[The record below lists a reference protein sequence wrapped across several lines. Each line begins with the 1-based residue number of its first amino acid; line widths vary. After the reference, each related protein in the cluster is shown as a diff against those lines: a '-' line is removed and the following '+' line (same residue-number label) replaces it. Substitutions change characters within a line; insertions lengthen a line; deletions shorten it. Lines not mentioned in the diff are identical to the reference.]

1 MNLTKL
7 FTLLFLLLPGVGFS
21 QAPSVERTYPIG
33 AMVKVI
39 VCTDDLTVFA
49 LSATGKVWYK
59 KVYDPDF
66 TPYLPAKNLTVTD
79 LAGYNYNEMYFLG
92 APDVIYAIVLGIPQ
106 PIKVLNA
113 GVTKINDIAIVNAK
127 RTDAVKGYYGK
138 RDFLAVATNNG
149 MYPIFRGDILAS
161 QRYERA
167 PAALGAEGNWR
178 ITNSSFERLDFQY
191 DDATA
196 ATCYPNAK
204 HSYHDPAFAPTILP
218 EDPPY
223 SAKVN
228 CTLFENVSYG
238 ASISDRLKYWG
249 TDDGL
254 FLKVLGTCDAPIARF
269 LPGFVVNDL
278 EELELF
284 KGILDYR
291 VIYAATDKGLYYS
304 QGTGLVGS
312 ETQNFVPVEG
322 IQEKVS
328 SFAVQVYR
336 PGDEITDES
345 VKICQLTIWAATEN
359 GIRQIKISTSQGID
373 VGLQLNYLPLPMGG
387 DGSAP
392 VWNFCGNETVN
403 IKMSLKYVD
412 LSKYMIRW
420 SDRGVFV
427 DALQNKTSVDVP
439 AGEWRCHVITLCEG
453 SESKSNICFIRKTP
467 DYTVSIGAVGSLYT
481 CPGGS
486 VKLFTDPIYAVQW
499 QKDGVNITDAYN
511 SNYIATE
518 AGKYRAT
525 AYMCGDRY
533 AFSKEVEVFMES
545 IPTVAIVRS
554 STQSLCYGE
563 SVKLTAPDIS
573 GVTYKW
579 SSGETTREIEVKK
592 AGNYSVT
599 VSRAGC
605 NEVSNTEIVIIAPQI
620 FKESTTNLKICIER
634 HELLILTAPA
644 GYPVYIWNGQRTTSN
659 TFDVTEVGQYVLRI
673 EDAAGCSASM
683 TYVVVPGCSELD
695 LSKAIVANAFSPNG
709 DGVNDTWVVRGLD
722 DNPDARITIYNRY
735 GIVVFKGKGDSLIWD
750 GKYNSQTLPIGIYY
764 YKIWDAK
771 SSKAIKGSITLIK

>member
-1 MNLTKL
+1 M
-7 FTLLFLLLPGVGFS
+7 LLFLLLPRVGFS
-21 QAPSVERTYPIG
+21 QIPSVEREYLTG
-33 AMVKVI
+33 TAMVKVI
-39 VCTDDLTVFA
+39 VCTDDLSVFA
-49 LSATGKVWYK
+49 ISSTGKVYYK
-59 KVYDPDF
+59 KVYDLDF
-66 TPYLPAKNLTVTD
+66 TPYEPAKNLVVTD
-79 LAGYNYNEMYFLG
+79 LAGYKYDEMYFLV
-92 APDVIYAIVLGIPQ
+92 APDLIYAIVNNIPH
-106 PIKVLNA
+106 PIKVLNV
-113 GVTKINDIAIVNAK
+113 GVTKINNLAIVNAK

-138 RDFLAVATNNG
+138 NDFLAVATNNG
-149 MYPIFRGDILAS
+149 MYPIFRGDFLAS
-161 QRYERA
+161 QKYERN
-167 PAALGAEGNWR
+167 PATPSTEGNWR
-178 ITNSSFERLDFQY
+178 ITNSGFERLDFQY
-191 DDATA
+191 DDASA

-204 HSYHDPAFAPTILP
+204 HSYHDPAFATTTLP
-218 EDPPY
+218 EDAPY
-223 SAKVN
+223 SSKVN
-228 CTLFENVSYG
+228 CTLFENVFYG

-254 FLKVLGTCDAPIARF
+254 FLKIMGTCDAPIAHF
-269 LPGFVVNDL
+269 LPGLVVNDL

-304 QGTGLVGS
+304 QGSGLSGS
-312 ETQNFVPVEG
+312 ETQNFIPVEG
-322 IQEKVS
+322 IKEKVS

-336 PGDEITDES
+336 LGDEITDES
-345 VKICQLTIWAATEN
+345 IKICQQTIWVATEN
-359 GIRQIKISTSQGID
+359 GITQIKISNSQGID
-373 VGLQLNYLPLPMGG
+373 VGLLLHYLPLPMGG
-387 DGSAP
+387 DRSAP

-412 LSKYMIRW
+412 LSKYLIRW

-453 SESKSNICFIRKTP
+453 SETKSNICFIRKTP
-467 DYTVSIGAVGSLYT
+467 DYTVPIVAVGSLYT

-486 VKLFTDPIYAVQW
+486 VKLSTDPIYVVQW
-499 QKDGVNITDAYN
+499 QKDGVNIPNAN
-511 SNYIATE
+511 SSVYTATE

-525 AYMCGDRY
+525 VYMCGDRY

-545 IPTVAIVRS
+545 IPTVAIARS

-563 SVKLTAPDIS
+563 SVKLTAPVLN

-579 SSGETTREIEVKK
+579 SSGETTKEIEVKK
-592 AGNYSVT
+592 TGTYYVT
-599 VSRAGC
+599 VSRSGC
-605 NEVSNTEIVIIAPQI
+605 SEVSNVESVTVAEPI
-620 FKESTTNLKICIER
+620 FKESTTNLKICTER
-634 HELLILTAPA
+634 NQQLTLTAPS

-659 TFDVTEVGQYVLRI
+659 TFEVTIEGQYVLRI
-673 EDAAGCSASM
+673 EDAAACSASM
-683 TYVVVPGCSELD
+683 TYVVAPGCTELD

-722 DNPDARITIYNRY
+722 DNPDAKITIYNRY
-735 GIVVFKGKGDSLIWD
+735 GIVVFKGNGNSLIWD
-750 GKYNSQTLPIGIYY
+750 GKYNNQTFPIGTYY